1 MIDFFYSFKILWVK
15 LLNLR
20 QVLLGIIPTQLR
32 FRQRW
37 FHFCWTKVSF
47 SHLINLSLDKLPLAL
62 KSLICLHERHGDSPK
77 YLPAKLRFF
86 KHWNSLTEEQR
97 AKEFGDDRLYQSSI
111 QELKAIGITDNLDK
125 LIEEALTKAKTSMEH
140 ATEYIKLRMNVVANS
155 AENASKFQDLAITA
169 L

>member
-1 MIDFFYSFKILWVK
+1 M
-15 LLNLR
+15 
-20 QVLLGIIPTQLR
+20 
-32 FRQRW
+32 
-37 FHFCWTKVSF
+37 
-47 SHLINLSLDKLPLAL
+47 PLAL

-111 QELKAIGITDNLDK
+111 QELKTIGISDNLDK
-125 LIEEALTKAKTSMEH
+125 LVEEALTKAKTSMEH
-140 ATEYIKLRMNVVANS
+140 ATEYIKLRMKVVANS

-169 L
+169 LENDPKKADKVKTAENLYRRIVKSGSDGAAFKAKAKA